1 MADIIDIPKIPGTY
15 HGNKVRHR
23 DRYKF
28 IRRAR
33 VHFLVSLLVA
43 CVALPLTAS
52 VLAQSSI
59 SSMTA
64 EPSEG
69 AMMSMPMRADGHVPL
84 GVTGGDFMTK
94 GNWMISYRYM
104 RMEMDNNLIGTDSVS
119 PEQIISTVSNR
130 FFGLTG
136 QPSTLRVVP
145 TNMTTNMHMFGLMY
159 APTQSL
165 TVVSMIPYL
174 DRSMKH
180 VTFEG
185 PSGNARLGT
194 FTTTSSGIGD
204 VKLMSLY
211 RAWAASDHR
220 IHLNAGLSLP
230 TGSIDEEG
238 AVLTPGGGRPTLR
251 LPYPMQ
257 LGSGTFD
264 LMPGATYKGQSD
276 RIGWGAQYLATI
288 RLGDNDEGYTLGD
301 VHRITG

>member
-1 MADIIDIPKIPGTY
+1 MSMADIIDIPKIPGTY

-104 RMEMDNNLIGTDSVS
+104 RMEMDNNLIGHR
-119 PEQIISTVSNR
+119 QR
-130 FFGLTG
+130 LAG
-136 QPSTLRVVP
+136 
-145 TNMTTNMHMFGLMY
+145 TNHL
-159 APTQSL
+159 
-165 TVVSMIPYL
+165 
-174 DRSMKH
+174 H
-180 VTFEG
+180 C
-185 PSGNARLGT
+185 
-194 FTTTSSGIGD
+194 
-204 VKLMSLY
+204 VKPIF
-211 RAWAASDHR
+211 WP
-220 IHLNAGLSLP
+220 N
-230 TGSIDEEG
+230 
-238 AVLTPGGGRPTLR
+238 RPTIYVACR
-251 LPYPMQ
+251 SNEYDNQYAYVRFDVCPNPVTDGCGHDPLP
-257 LGSGTFD
+257 
-264 LMPGATYKGQSD
+264 
-276 RIGWGAQYLATI
+276 
-288 RLGDNDEGYTLGD
+288 
-301 VHRITG
+301 